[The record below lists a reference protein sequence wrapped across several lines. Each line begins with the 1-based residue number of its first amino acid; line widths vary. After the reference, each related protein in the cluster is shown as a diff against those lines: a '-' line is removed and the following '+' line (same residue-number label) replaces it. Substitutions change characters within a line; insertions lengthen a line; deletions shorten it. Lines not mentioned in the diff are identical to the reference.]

1 MQTCQFLNFVYR
13 YQKALIFDRSG
24 LQPDVKYSV
33 KKTLFSIAIW
43 YWVVDLTG
51 RHTAWHHSAIVDR
64 RCYSSTTKCKSA
76 MTVFIRRT
84 TQVTVRRC
92 GLDRPGIG
100 QQLYAMFTGEL
111 SSGFA
116 LFYMFVFT
124 TSHFFACVY
133 CARKFVIFTLTLV
146 LFQLLQRLLPPVRHS
161 VLV

>member
-1 MQTCQFLNFVYR
+1 
-13 YQKALIFDRSG
+13 
-24 LQPDVKYSV
+24 
-33 KKTLFSIAIW
+33 
-43 YWVVDLTG
+43 
-51 RHTAWHHSAIVDR
+51 
-64 RCYSSTTKCKSA
+64 

-124 TSHFFACVY
+124 TSHFLHVCIVQEN
-133 CARKFVIFTLTLV
+133 LSSSL
-146 LFQLLQRLLPPVRHS
+146 
-161 VLV
+161 